1 MAAKGTVTV
10 KILGDNKDLSRALND
25 SEGKIGGWAGKVGK
39 LAAVGVAAVG
49 AAGVAAAV
57 GLFKV
62 GQSFDAEFDKIRV
75 GTGATGDALL
85 GLQDSFKNVL
95 STVPASFGDAGS
107 AIADLNTRLGLT
119 GKPLEDLAGQFINL
133 SRITGTDVAANV
145 DNLTRTFGDWE
156 ISTEDQAATLDKLYR
171 ASQASGIGIDEL
183 SQSLVTAGA
192 PLRNLG
198 FSIDESAALLA
209 QFNKTG
215 VNTDTV
221 IAGLK
226 AGVGK
231 LAKAGEDVPE
241 TFSRIVDEITAMGP
255 GTEATGLAI
264 ELFGQRA
271 GPDMADAIA
280 GGKFAIDDMLA
291 AIEDGGDT
299 INGAADETASFSEK
313 WLLFKNRVLVGLE
326 PIATKVFEA
335 VGKAMDDLGPKVE
348 PIIVWFAREIPKAV
362 EAIRP
367 IVEQVMAAVVSAAT
381 SVVVWFEANWPTIQA
396 TIQTVVEWL
405 RTVAWPIIQEVAG
418 FIVTEF
424 SALVKAVRDN
434 WESISET
441 IDGVIEA
448 VRLIVETGVAII
460 QNLWATF
467 GDTLLR
473 YVVDGWAAIK
483 RIIGAALQTIQ
494 GIINTVTAL
503 IRGDWSA
510 VWDGIKQTFNGVWNS
525 IKAIVSAALTTV
537 RAVIS
542 LAWDGIKATFG
553 GAIDGLKEKWN
564 GFWNGLKGV
573 VSGVVGGIK
582 QAIQPIIDF
591 IQNIIDKAVAA
602 KNAIASLNPFGK
614 NTVSLADNVLGST
627 GSRLSSGSSVPRMAS
642 GGLAFSPMLAVV
654 GDNRNARR
662 DPEVIAPGSMIAGIV
677 RRELDRDRSDVQRSS
692 VVINLMDRFQ
702 VEAVVSQR
710 DADLLMSLEA
720 GMR

>member
-1 MAAKGTVTV
+1 VAGKGTVTV
-10 KILGDNKDLSRALND
+10 RILGDNRDLSRALND
-25 SEGKIGGWAGKVGK
+25 SESKLGRFAGGAGKLFKAGAIGIGALGVGALIVGPQILEAGAK
-39 LAAVGVAAVG
+39 LEALGIKSATVFGDSLGDVQKWADGVAGSMGLTSAELTG
-49 AAGVAAAV
+49 AAAGMGDLLKPMGFTSKEAADMSSEMLDLSGALSAWSGGQRDATEVADIFAKAMLGETDGLKGLGISISAAEIEAR
-57 GLFKV
+57 LLSK
-62 GQSFDAEFDKIRV
+62 GQKE
-75 GTGATGDALL
+75 
-85 GLQDSFKNVL
+85 
-95 STVPASFGDAGS
+95 
-107 AIADLNTRLGLT
+107 LT
-119 GKPLEDLAGQFINL
+119 GTALAQAKALATQELIMEKSTDAQAAWTDGSMDSIKAQNESKASIAQLKEQFVQGLYPAIQAIL
-133 SRITGTDVAANV
+133 PVLTKAATWLGEHLPAAFAFAQAAGERIT
-145 DNLTRTFGDWE
+145 
-156 ISTEDQAATLDKLYR
+156 S
-171 ASQASGIGIDEL
+171 
-183 SQSLVTAGA
+183 
-192 PLRNLG
+192 
-198 FSIDESAALLA
+198 
-209 QFNKTG
+209 
-215 VNTDTV
+215 
-221 IAGLK
+221 
-226 AGVGK
+226 
-231 LAKAGEDVPE
+231 
-241 TFSRIVDEITAMGP
+241 
-255 GTEATGLAI
+255 
-264 ELFGQRA
+264 
-271 GPDMADAIA
+271 
-280 GGKFAIDDMLA
+280 
-291 AIEDGGDT
+291 
-299 INGAADETASFSEK
+299 
-313 WLLFKNRVLVGLE
+313 
-326 PIATKVFEA
+326 
-335 VGKAMDDLGPKVE
+335 
-348 PIIVWFAREIPKAV
+348 
-362 EAIRP
+362 
-367 IVEQVMAAVVSAAT
+367 
-381 SVVVWFEANWPTIQA
+381 WFERNWPTIQA
-396 TIQTVVEWL
+396 TIQAVVEWL